1 MSDDLNPGDGPDHAA
16 NPAVAPSGVAA
27 LPQEAKEEA
36 LRLMAQADDAADFV
50 AEKRDQEAEHRGE
63 PEAPPKRT
71 SRHERYKRAI
81 ERLRHE
87 NMQLRGGD
95 AVLADGAA
103 NNAAAPDRPEPAP
116 PQQHGESLE
125 EHERRIRR
133 EAAFELRA
141 KEYFRENPTARQE
154 IGATLS
160 LYEPAD
166 HVAEV
171 ILRSEIGPALA
182 HELSKYPDAVL
193 DLNESPP
200 AEVARV
206 LGIVEGRLRA
216 QRAFAERQ
224 HQAPP
229 HRRMTGAPAPLSTV
243 RGGAAPTPDLR
254 ELAKRDD
261 VSAYAAE
268 RRRQQAEGRRR

>member
-1 MSDDLNPGDGPDHAA
+1 
-16 NPAVAPSGVAA
+16 
-27 LPQEAKEEA
+27 
-36 LRLMAQADDAADFV
+36 R
-50 AEKRDQEAEHRGE
+50 R
-63 PEAPPKRT
+63 
-71 SRHERYKRAI
+71 
-81 ERLRHE
+81 E
-87 NMQLRGGD
+87 NMQLKGGD
-95 AVLADGAA
+95 AAAADGAA
-103 NNAAAPDRPEPAP
+103 DTAAPEHQPPAP
-116 PQQHGESLE
+116 AQHYGEMPE
-125 EHERRIRR
+125 DRERRIRR

-141 KEYFRENPTARQE
+141 NDYFRENPTARQE

-193 DLNESPP
+193 DLNQSSP
-200 AEVARV
+200 AEAARV

-224 HQAPP
+224 NDAPTQ
-229 HRRMTGAPAPLSTV
+229 RRITGAPAPLSTV
-243 RGGAAPTPDLR
+243 RGGGSPTPDLT

-261 VSAYAAE
+261 VSAYAAA
-268 RRRQQAEGRRR
+268 RRRQQED

>member
-1 MSDDLNPGDGPDHAA
+1 MTDDLNPGAGPDTAA
-16 NPAVAPSGVAA
+16 SPAAAPSGVGA
-27 LPQEAKEEA
+27 LPQEAKDVA
-36 LRLMAQADDAADFV
+36 LRLMAQADDASDFV
-50 AEKRDQEAEHRGE
+50 AEKRDKEAEHRGE

-81 ERLRHE
+81 ERLRQE

-95 AVLADGAA
+95 SATADGAT
-103 NNAAAPDRPEPAP
+103 NVTAASERPESAPA
-116 PQQHGESLE
+116 QHHGEPPE
-125 EHERRIRR
+125 DRERRIRQ

-141 KEYFRENPTARQE
+141 KDYFRENPTARHE

-166 HVAEV
+166 HVAQV
-171 ILRSEIGPALA
+171 ILKSEIGPALA

-224 HQAPP
+224 YNVPP
-229 HRRMTGAPAPLSTV
+229 QRRMTGAPAPLSTV

>member
-1 MSDDLNPGDGPDHAA
+1 MSDELNPGAGPDHAA
-16 NPAVAPSGVAA
+16 SPIAAPSGVAA
-27 LPQEAKEEA
+27 LPQEAKDEA
-36 LRLMAQADDAADFV
+36 LRLVAQSDDAADFV
-50 AEKRDQEAEHRGE
+50 AEKRDQEAGHRGE

-81 ERLRHE
+81 ERLRQE

-95 AVLADGAA
+95 AAAADGVANDTAA
-103 NNAAAPDRPEPAP
+103 LGQPEAAPL
-116 PQQHGESLE
+116 QHHGEAPGDRD
-125 EHERRIRR
+125 RRIRQ

-141 KEYFRENPTARQE
+141 KDYFRENPMARHE

-160 LYEPAD
+160 VYEPAD
-166 HVAEV
+166 HVTEV

-193 DLNESPP
+193 DLNQSPP

-224 HQAPP
+224 NDAPP
-229 HRRMTGAPAPLSTV
+229 QRRMTGAPAPLSTV
-243 RGGAAPTPDLR
+243 RGGGSPTPDLR

-268 RRRQQAEGRRR
+268 RRRQQAEGGRR

>member
-1 MSDDLNPGDGPDHAA
+1 
-16 NPAVAPSGVAA
+16 
-27 LPQEAKEEA
+27 
-36 LRLMAQADDAADFV
+36 MAQPTRFRRGTAIRRSSIRRAGGAA
-50 AEKRDQEAEHRGE
+50 E
-63 PEAPPKRT
+63 RT

-81 ERLRHE
+81 ERLRQE
-87 NMQLRGGD
+87 NMQLKVAMRPRCRRHGR
-95 AVLADGAA
+95 AGAA
-103 NNAAAPDRPEPAP
+103 EPAP
-116 PQQHGESLE
+116 AQRHDEATE
-125 EHERRIRR
+125 DRERRIRR

-141 KEYFRENPTARQE
+141 KDYFRENPTARQE

-171 ILRSEIGPALA
+171 ILQSEIGPALA

-216 QRAFAERQ
+216 QRALPNGSTRAAAAPHDRGAGAAQ
-224 HQAPP
+224 HLA
-229 HRRMTGAPAPLSTV
+229 RR
-243 RGGAAPTPDLR
+243 AAPTPDLR

>member
-1 MSDDLNPGDGPDHAA
+1 MTNIDATDTDPRRS
-16 NPAVAPSGVAA
+16 
-27 LPQEAKEEA
+27 QEAN
-36 LRLMAQADDAADFV
+36 DAAPQLTAQTDNV
-50 AEKRDQEAEHRGE
+50 SDILSDKGDQEPEQ
-63 PEAPPKRT
+63 PEAAPKRI
-71 SRHERYKRAI
+71 SRHERYRRTI
-81 ERLRHE
+81 ERLRRE
-87 NMQLRGGD
+87 NNQLRSGE
-95 AVLADGAA
+95 AAFADRNADTAA
-103 NNAAAPDRPEPAP
+103 SSRPDFAARPHQDPTADDRE
-116 PQQHGESLE
+116 Q
-125 EHERRIRR
+125 RIRR

-141 KEYFRENPTARQE
+141 NEYFRENPTAQQE

-160 LYEPAD
+160 VYEPAD

-224 HQAPP
+224 KPSQ
-229 HRRMTGAPAPLSTV
+229 RRMTEAPAPLSTL
-243 RGGAAPTPDLR
+243 RGGSAGTPDLR

-268 RRRQQAEGRRR
+268 RRRQQDEGRRR

>member
-1 MSDDLNPGDGPDHAA
+1 MSDDLNPGAGPDSAA
-16 NPAVAPSGVAA
+16 SPAAAPSAVAA
-27 LPQEAKEEA
+27 LPQEAKDEA
-36 LRLMAQADDAADFV
+36 LRLMAQADDATDFV

-63 PEAPPKRT
+63 PEPQPKRT

-81 ERLRHE
+81 ERLRQE

-95 AVLADGAA
+95 AGPADGAA
-103 NNAAAPDRPEPAP
+103 DTAASERQPPAP
-116 PQQHGESLE
+116 AQQHGEAPE
-125 EHERRIRR
+125 DYEHRIRR

-141 KEYFRENPTARQE
+141 KDYFRENPMARHE

-160 LYEPAD
+160 IYEPAD

-171 ILRSEIGPALA
+171 ILKSEIGPALA

-224 HQAPP
+224 YQAPP
-229 HRRMTGAPAPLSTV
+229 QRRMTGAPAPLSTL
-243 RGGAAPTPDLR
+243 RGGAAPTADLR

-261 VSAYAAE
+261 VSAYAAG
-268 RRRQQAEGRRR
+268 RRRQQAEDRRR